1 MDFGSHLKCP
11 HHSELVRK
19 EPEDHQIETIEPKRI
34 DVVENSILVWQSSR
48 MMRNFFCKFN
58 FQWSFSRLFLSYS
71 CFWQTQEK
79 RQVFNMRIPLSW
91 AEDFLVMLLAFF
103 TVMFTYIS
111 SVLKFRFSN
120 DVSGLFTYS
129 IKSFQFVFITVSLSD
144 SQSGSSQRV
153 KEKQCIT
160 YFIRCIFWKSHFKVE
175 NESVVV
181 ERRRPIHD
189 RKQRC
194 FKAFRNISK
203 MPPPPWSSYMCGY
216 IRIHTHE
223 SSRKKSCQYAHKHLL
238 FQFCSC
244 FWKLQPS
251 LIC

>member
-1 MDFGSHLKCP
+1 MWWRTAFLFDRAAGWGTFLWIQFPMIFFWAFSVLFRLLTDAGKKAGIQYAH
-11 HHSELVRK
+11 
-19 EPEDHQIETIEPKRI
+19 TIELNRRFLGDAFGIFLRWCLRTKR
-34 DVVENSILVWQSSR
+34 
-48 MMRNFFCKFN
+48 
-58 FQWSFSRLFLSYS
+58 
-71 CFWQTQEK
+71 
-79 RQVFNMRIPLSW
+79 
-91 AEDFLVMLLAFF
+91 
-103 TVMFTYIS
+103 
-111 SVLKFRFSN
+111 VLKFRFSN

-238 FQFCSC
+238 FQFCCC
-244 FWKLQPS
+244 FWKL
-251 LIC
+251 

>member
-120 DVSGLFTYS
+120 DVSWLFTYS

-144 SQSGSSQRV
+144 
-153 KEKQCIT
+153 E
-160 YFIRCIFWKSHFKVE
+160 KVE
-175 NESVVV
+175 WIFFSESKGEAVYYIFYKMHFLKK
-181 ERRRPIHD
+181 PFQSW
-189 RKQRC
+189 KWKC
-194 FKAFRNISK
+194 SGGKKKAYTRQE
-203 MPPPPWSSYMCGY
+203 
-216 IRIHTHE
+216 TE
-223 SSRKKSCQYAHKHLL
+223 VL
-238 FQFCSC
+238 
-244 FWKLQPS
+244 
-251 LIC
+251 

>member
-48 MMRNFFCKFN
+48 MRNFFVN
-58 FQWSFSRLFLSYS
+58 SISNDLFRGFFCLIHAFDRRRKKGRYS
-71 CFWQTQEK
+71 ICAYHWVEQKISWWCFWH
-79 RQVFNMRIPLSW
+79 
-91 AEDFLVMLLAFF
+91 FLRWCLR
-103 TVMFTYIS
+103 TK

-216 IRIHTHE
+216 IRIHTRVE
-223 SSRKKSCQYAHKHLL
+223 
-238 FQFCSC
+238 
-244 FWKLQPS
+244 P
-251 LIC
+251 